1 MPKVFDV
8 GPYTVYFWIGE
19 GDPLE
24 PVHVHVTDGVPAPDD
39 TKFWLTQSGGSVLCH
54 NKGRISSPRLREVQA
69 VIESQH
75 RLIVAKWLSRFGQ
88 ASYFC

>member
-24 PVHVHVTDGVPAPDD
+24 PVHVHVTDGVPPP
-39 TKFWLTQSGGSVLCH
+39 TTRNSG
-54 NKGRISSPRLREVQA
+54 
-69 VIESQH
+69 
-75 RLIVAKWLSRFGQ
+75 
-88 ASYFC
+88 